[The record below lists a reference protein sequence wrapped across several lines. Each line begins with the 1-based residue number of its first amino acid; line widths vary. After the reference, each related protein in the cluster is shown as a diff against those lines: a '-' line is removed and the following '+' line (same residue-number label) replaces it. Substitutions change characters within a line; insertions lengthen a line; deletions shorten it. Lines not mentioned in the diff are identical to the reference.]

1 MEMPAAAP
9 GDTPEEEEE
18 AEEEP
23 PPPPPPPAE
32 VGVGVREGER
42 MGVFE
47 GVRVGGRGLFEADV
61 PGTGVPEGVED
72 TEGVEEEDKVAL
84 FWSHAGPLHPALH
97 TQEASPVMVPFP
109 LQKPLTQVA
118 QGSQKGP
125 AVLTGH
131 WSQNCPK

>member
-9 GDTPEEEEE
+9 GDTPEEEE
-18 AEEEP
+18 AEED
-23 PPPPPPPAE
+23 PPPPPAPPPGVD
-32 VGVGVREGER
+32 VGVGEGVREREAGER
-42 MGVFE
+42 V
-47 GVRVGGRGLFEADV
+47 GVRVGVFEADV

-125 AVLTGH
+125 AVLGGH